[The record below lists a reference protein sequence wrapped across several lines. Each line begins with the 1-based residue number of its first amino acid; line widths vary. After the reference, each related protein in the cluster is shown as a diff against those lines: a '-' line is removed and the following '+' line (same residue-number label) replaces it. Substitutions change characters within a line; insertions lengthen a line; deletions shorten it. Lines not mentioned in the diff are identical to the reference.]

1 MVDFHEHKRASGVFR
16 PLNGS
21 AATNLPELGTRFVL

>member
-16 PLNGS
+16 PLNSS
-21 AATNLPELGTRFVL
+21 AAMILPELGTRFVL